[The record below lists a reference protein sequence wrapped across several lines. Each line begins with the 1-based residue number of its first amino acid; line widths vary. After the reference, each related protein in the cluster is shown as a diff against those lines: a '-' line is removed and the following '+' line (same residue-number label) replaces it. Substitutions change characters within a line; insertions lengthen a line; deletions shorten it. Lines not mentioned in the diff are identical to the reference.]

1 MKFKYDILLL
11 HREKDTMSST
21 SETPMCEECGA
32 VFVTIEELREHREAE
47 LEDKKLR
54 HMGLGDG

>member
-1 MKFKYDILLL
+1 MKLKYDILLL
-11 HREKDTMSST
+11 HSEKDTMSST

-54 HMGLGDG
+54 HMGLDDG

>member
-1 MKFKYDILLL
+1 VKFKYDILLL
-11 HREKDTMSST
+11 NREKDIMSST

-47 LEDKKLR
+47 QEDKKLR
-54 HMGLGDG
+54 HMGLDDG

>member
-1 MKFKYDILLL
+1 
-11 HREKDTMSST
+11 MSST

-32 VFVTIEELREHREAE
+32 LFVTIEELREHQEAE

-54 HMGLGDG
+54 HTGLDG

>member
-54 HMGLGDG
+54 HMGLDDG

>member
-1 MKFKYDILLL
+1 
-11 HREKDTMSST
+11 MSST

-32 VFVTIEELREHREAE
+32 VFVTIEELCEHREAE

-54 HMGLGDG
+54 HMGLDDG